1 MYLITLFF
9 LPLVSQKKKKSTMKT
24 KTILLLTLLI
34 SAISFSQVYF
44 INHSSDIAN
53 YPVYSSAGLDINGD
67 HLDDY
72 VRITENGIGIDYQQA
87 NGTFNSVFINMT
99 IQNPPTW
106 SIAAGDLDEN
116 GYTDFVLGNGA
127 RVSFLF
133 ASNDGTSYTEQT
145 HPEYIFSQRSNMV
158 DIDNDGD
165 LDAFVCHDVDESH
178 PYRNDS
184 NQNMVLD
191 QTLIQTLD
199 LAGNYASLWV
209 DYDNDGD
216 TDMYLT
222 KCRQGS
228 TPGDPERTNAMYRNN
243 GDGTWSEVAASI
255 NMADN
260 AQSWSTVFADFD
272 NDGDFDAF
280 TVNHD
285 EQNRFYENDGTGV
298 YTDIIATT
306 GINQNDLGAWEN
318 QGADFDNDGFVDIF
332 SEMSSEIYL
341 NNGDM
346 TFTGYNLPFD
356 EGAIA
361 DYNNDGFLDVAHN
374 GNLWINQGNSN
385 NWVKMILQGVQ
396 SNADGI
402 GARIII
408 YGDWGIQMREVRSG
422 EGFSHMNT
430 LTAHFGIGQ
439 STTIDKIRIEWPSG
453 IVDEYDNPQIN
464 TQHVY
469 LEGDSQ
475 LATSEFDK
483 LGLSIYPIPA
493 TDVLN
498 FSLPNL
504 KNTKVQVI
512 DMNGKTIISS
522 QISNQNTLDVSDLQT
537 GTYFVTMN
545 IEGKKLNKKFIKK

>member
-1 MYLITLFF
+1 
-9 LPLVSQKKKKSTMKT
+9 MKT
-24 KTILLLTLLI
+24 KIILLLALLI
-34 SAISFSQVYF
+34 SSISFSQIYF
-44 INHSSDIAN
+44 VNHSSDIAN

-67 HLDDY
+67 YLDDY
-72 VRITENGIGIDYQQA
+72 VRITENGIGIDYQQPD
-87 NGTFNSVFINMT
+87 GTFNSVFINMT

-178 PYRNDS
+178 PYRNDG

-243 GDGTWSEVAASI
+243 GDGTWTEVAASI

-260 AQSWSTVFADFD
+260 AQSWSSIFADFD

-306 GINQNDLGAWEN
+306 GINPNDLGAWEN

-385 NWVKMILQGVQ
+385 NWVKMVLQGVQ

-408 YGDWGIQMREVRSG
+408 YGDWGTQMREVRSG

-453 IVDEYDNPQIN
+453 IIDEYDNPNIN
-464 TQHVY
+464 TQYVY
-469 LEGDSQ
+469 VEGDSQ
-475 LATSEFDK
+475 LAITEFDK

-493 TDVLN
+493 TNVLN

-504 KNTKVQVI
+504 ENTKVQVI
-512 DMNGKTIISS
+512 DVNGKTVISS
-522 QISNQNTLDVSDLQT
+522 QISNQNTLDVSNLQT
-537 GTYFVTMN
+537 GTYFVAMN
-545 IEGKKLNKKFIKK
+545 IEGKKVSKKFVKQ

>member
-1 MYLITLFF
+1 M
-9 LPLVSQKKKKSTMKT
+9 KKKTL
-24 KTILLLTLLI
+24 LLLTILVGI
-34 SAISFSQVYF
+34 VSYSQVSF
-44 INHSSDIAN
+44 TNQSGSIGS
-53 YPVYSSAGLDINGD
+53 YPVYSSAGLDVNGD

-72 VRITENGIGIDYQQA
+72 VRITESGIGIDYQQA
-87 NGTFNSVFINMT
+87 DGSFTSIFIDKV

-106 SIAAGDLDEN
+106 SIAAGDIDEN
-116 GYTDFVLGNGA
+116 GYTDFVLGYGNA
-127 RVSFLF
+127 VSFLF
-133 ASNDGTSYTEQT
+133 ANSDGTDYTEVTFPQ
-145 HPEYIFSQRSNMV
+145 YIFSQRSNMV

-178 PYRNDS
+178 PYRNDG

-216 TDMYLT
+216 VDMYLT

-243 GDGTWSEVAASI
+243 GDGTWTEVAASI

-260 AQSWSTVFADFD
+260 AQSWSTAFADFD

-285 EQNRFYENDGTGV
+285 EQNRFYINDGAGV
-298 YTDIIATT
+298 FTDNIGAS
-306 GINQNDLGAWEN
+306 GINPNDLGAWEN
-318 QGADFDNDGFVDIF
+318 QAADFDNDGYVDIF
-332 SEMSSEIYL
+332 SEMSKELYI

-346 TFTGYNLPFD
+346 TFTGYDLPFD

-361 DYNNDGFLDVAHN
+361 DFNNDGFLDVAHA

-385 NWVKMILQGVQ
+385 NWVKMVLQGVQ

-408 YGDWGIQMREVRSG
+408 YGDWGTQMREVRSG
-422 EGFSHMNT
+422 EGFSHMNS

-453 IVDEYDNPQIN
+453 IIDEYDNPDIN

-469 LEGDSQ
+469 IEGDSQ
-475 LATSEFDK
+475 LAITEFDK
-483 LGLSIYPIPA
+483 MGLSIYPIPA
-493 TDVLN
+493 NNTLH
-498 FSLPNL
+498 FSLPNMGS
-504 KNTKVQVI
+504 TPVSVI
-512 DMNGKTIISS
+512 DSNGKVVVSTTVSK
-522 QISNQNTLDVSDLQT
+522 QNDIDVSSLQS
-537 GTYFVTMN
+537 GVYFLQIAV
-545 IEGKKLNKKFIKK
+545 EGKQVSKKFIKN

>member
-1 MYLITLFF
+1 M
-9 LPLVSQKKKKSTMKT
+9 KKF
-24 KTILLLTLLI
+24 ILSLALSLMGLL
-34 SAISFSQVYF
+34 SFSQVLF
-44 INHSSDIAN
+44 LNESGSIGN
-53 YPVYSSAGLDINGD
+53 YSVYSSAGVDANGD
-67 HLDDY
+67 YLDDY
-72 VRITENGIGIDYQQA
+72 VRITENGIGIDYQQPD
-87 NGTFNSVFINMT
+87 GTFNSVFIPMG

-106 SIAAGDLDEN
+106 SIAAGDIDEN
-116 GYTDFVLGNGA
+116 GYVDFVLGNGS

-133 ASNDGTSYTEQT
+133 ANADGTSYTEQT
-145 HPEYIFSQRSNMV
+145 HPEYIFSQRSNMA

-165 LDAFVCHDVDESH
+165 LDAFVCHDVDESY
-178 PYRNDS
+178 PYRNDG

-243 GDGTWSEVAASI
+243 GDGTWTEVAASI

-260 AQSWSTVFADFD
+260 AQSWASVFADFD

-306 GINQNDLGAWEN
+306 GINANDLGAWEN

-332 SEMSSEIYL
+332 SEMSSEMYL

-385 NWVKMILQGVQ
+385 NYVKVALQGVQ
-396 SNADGI
+396 SNANGI
-402 GARIII
+402 GARVII
-408 YGDWGIQMREVRSG
+408 YGDWGTQIREVRSG
-422 EGFSHMNT
+422 EGFSHMNS

-439 STTIDKIRIEWPSG
+439 STAIDKIRIEWPSG
-453 IVDEYDNPQIN
+453 IIDEYDNPNIN
-464 TQHVY
+464 TQHIY

-475 LATSEFDK
+475 LGNPEFEALNFNIYPNPTSEM
-483 LGLSIYPIPA
+483 
-493 TDVLN
+493 VN
-498 FSLPNL
+498 FSSPIL
-504 KNTKVQVI
+504 KNSQVSI
-512 DMNGKTIISS
+512 VDVNGKEVLSTLV
-522 QISNQNTLDVSDLQT
+522 SNQNNINVSNLEN
-537 GTYFVTMN
+537 GVYFIQVT
-545 IEGKKLNKKFIKK
+545 IEGKKRIKKFIKR